1 MSFWGENKIVNVR
14 TSMFISISGAEY
26 FLNCLLTYFFSDVT
40 LSASV
45 VLLYPIRCILCYSS
59 AALHAFHWFSKRE
72 NLYLPMYYKKTWQKY
87 YIRKKTDNPKIE
99 KYLCEDFFLVSF

>member
-45 VLLYPIRCILCYSS
+45 VLCYILFVVYYVILLRHYMLSTGF
-59 AALHAFHWFSKRE
+59 LKEKIMH
-72 NLYLPMYYKKTWQKY
+72 LPMDYKGTWQKY
-87 YIRKKTDNPKIE
+87 YFRKKQIILKLKYIFAKII
-99 KYLCEDFFLVSF
+99 FS